1 MKAGSAEVVDVL
13 RCEARGAA
21 IASGNVIPKSSLSR
35 RIWRTVV
42 MIVEPPGLPTPRNGC
57 PSWSTIVGAMLERG
71 RLPPAGRFGSGGPGE
86 GGAGAE
92 SVSSLLSRK
101 P

>member
-1 MKAGSAEVVDVL
+1 MKPGSAEVVDVL

-21 IASGNVIPKSSLSR
+21 IASGNVIAKSSLSR

-42 MIVEPPGLPTPRNGC
+42 MIVEPPGLPMPRNGC

-71 RLPPAGRFGSGGPGE
+71 RLPPAGRLGAGAPGE
-86 GGAGAE
+86 GRPRAQA
-92 SVSSLLSRK
+92 VSSWLA
-101 P
+101 